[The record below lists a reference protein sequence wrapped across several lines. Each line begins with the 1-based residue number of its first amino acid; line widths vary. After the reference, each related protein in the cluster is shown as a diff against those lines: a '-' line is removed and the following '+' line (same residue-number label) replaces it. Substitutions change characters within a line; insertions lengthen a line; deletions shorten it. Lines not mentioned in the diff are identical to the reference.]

1 MSKHV
6 CPKNISIIS
15 KGKIYTGCEL
25 DVGKSIE
32 TGEYSAKF
40 NREYQKAHY
49 RRELAQPNEPHK
61 FVKALGADKAREH
74 GYSEDQIRKYS

>member
-25 DVGKSIE
+25 DVGKIE
-32 TGEYSAKF
+32 TSEYSAKF
-40 NREYQKAHY
+40 NREWQKKHY
-49 RRELAQPNEPHK
+49 RKELSQPNDPK
-61 FVKALGADKAREH
+61 NFVRAVGAERAREN
-74 GYSEDQIRKYS
+74 GYSEEQIRRYS

>member
-25 DVGKSIE
+25 DVHKIE

-40 NREYQKAHY
+40 NREWQKKHY
-49 RRELAQPNEPHK
+49 RKELSQPNEPQK
-61 FVKALGADKAREH
+61 FVKAFGADKAREY
-74 GYSEDQIRKYS
+74 GYSEEQIRKYS